1 MGDVGMYRV
10 SAARSE
16 IMLLKEYFDSNH
28 PDLMRKVADCDIHTV
43 TGVLK
48 RFLMELPSPLIPPPF
63 SERLGEIDFNNI
75 SREEKRVQIKEAL
88 LGFPRENQGTLHT
101 LWTHFNKVARV
112 TSNKMDLTNLATVFG
127 PTLLTSES
135 TVATINTV
143 QLHGNI
149 LHSILEM
156 DNFPSFEEDPLDGS
170 EPICPPTEPRRSC
183 TPTQLGRPT
192 PVRHSTKNRPV
203 PAPRSTAPRTMK
215 SNF

>member
-1 MGDVGMYRV
+1 
-10 SAARSE
+10 
-16 IMLLKEYFDSNH
+16 
-28 PDLMRKVADCDIHTV
+28 
-43 TGVLK
+43 
-48 RFLMELPSPLIPPPF
+48 MELPSPLIPPPF

-75 SREEKRVQIKEAL
+75 SREERRIQIKEAL

-101 LWTHFNKVARV
+101 LWTHFQKVSSV
-112 TSNKMDLTNLATVFG
+112 ISNKMDLTNLATVFG

-156 DNFPSFEEDPLDGS
+156 ESFPSFEEDPLDGS
-170 EPICPPTEPRRSC
+170 EPICPPPEPRRSA
-183 TPTQLGRPT
+183 TPTQMAVRPG
-192 PVRHSTKNRPV
+192 PVRHSTKRPV